1 MRNVATA
8 GLVPTSARSL
18 PPLLLHQPRSVAEV
32 LAALRN
38 SAQPVL
44 LAGGTD
50 LVAAFNEGLPVRELV
65 SLAGV
70 AELKDVHVSATEIHI
85 GAGVCHA
92 AGSSHAALRERLPG
106 LAQAWA
112 RIANPRIRFHATLGG
127 NLMAL
132 RPRYEA
138 SLLLS
143 AARAKLVFAAQG
155 GTVVLSPAQ
164 LWQGLAPPLA
174 LLTHIVLPTQGL
186 LAFVHERS
194 LRPLLTLAA
203 ALRQGTQGLVLNCA
217 VATEYLP
224 PMLLELE
231 LPGLHRE
238 DLAHQATRIADAV
251 FALLPADFQ
260 DAVVTPHYARSAGAA
275 LLARTLPKMAGEA
288 HV

>member
-1 MRNVATA
+1 MQKVATA

-18 PPLLLHQPRSVAEV
+18 PPLLLHQPRSVAAV
-32 LAALRN
+32 LAALR
-38 SAQPVL
+38 SCAQPVL

-70 AELKDVHVSATEIHI
+70 AELQELQVSATEIHI

-112 RIANPRIRFHATLGG
+112 HIANPRIRFNATLGG

-132 RPRYEA
+132 RTRYEA

-143 AARAKLVFAAQG
+143 AARAQLVFATQNG
-155 GTVVLSPAQ
+155 PVVLSPAQ
-164 LWQGLAPPLA
+164 LWLGLAPPLA
-174 LLTHIVLPTQGL
+174 LLTRIVVPTSGL
-186 LAFVHERS
+186 LDYVHERS
-194 LRPLLTLAA
+194 LRPLLTLAT
-203 ALRQGTQGLVLNCA
+203 ALRQDAQGLLLSCA

-224 PMLLELE
+224 PTLLEMA
-231 LPGLHRE
+231 LPGLRRE
-238 DLAHQATRIADAV
+238 DLAHQAARFAGEL
-251 FALLPADFQ
+251 FALLPSDFQ
-260 DAVVTPHYARSAGAA
+260 DAVVTPSYARAAGAA
-275 LLARTLPKMAGEA
+275 LLARTLPKLAGDT